1 MQKEAMLWEP
11 LKDTT
16 LRCKLCAHR
25 CVIADAKR
33 GICAVRENR
42 NGKLY
47 TLNYALASSAA
58 VDPIEKKPFF
68 HFYPGSSVFSLGTL
82 SCNFRCLHCQNYSIS
97 QTPLEEGREYLRE
110 YLPER
115 AIELAKDYSCQG
127 LAWTYNEPTI
137 WFEYTYDSAKL
148 AKQNNL
154 YAVYVTNGYFT
165 EEMLETIAPYMDAMN
180 IDVKGF
186 TEKFYKEVC
195 SAKLEPVLRSVER
208 AVRKGIHV
216 EVTYLVIPGH
226 NDKDEEIKSFVDW
239 VAGIDV
245 DIPTHFSRFHP
256 EYKMMHVHSTPI
268 KTLERA
274 REIGLE
280 KLHFV
285 YTGNVPG
292 DVGENTYC
300 YSCGEE
306 LIKRWG
312 FSVQKMN
319 LTKDNRCPKCG
330 VEIKIIRK

>member
-1 MQKEAMLWEP
+1 MEKEAMLWEP

-25 CVIADAKR
+25 CVIADGRR

-42 NGKLY
+42 KGKLY
-47 TLNYALASSAA
+47 TLNYALASSVA

-97 QTPLEEGREYLRE
+97 QTPLEEGRGYLTE
-110 YLPER
+110 YLPEKAVR
-115 AIELAKDYSCQG
+115 LAKDYNCQG

-148 AKQNNL
+148 AKKNNL
-154 YAVYVTNGYFT
+154 YTVYVTNGYFT
-165 EEMLETIAPYMDAMN
+165 EEMLDTIAPYMDAMN

-186 TEKFYKEVC
+186 TDKFYKEVC

-208 AVRKGIHV
+208 AVKKGIHI
-216 EVTYLVIPGH
+216 EVTYLVIPGY
-226 NDKDEEIKSFVDW
+226 NDGEEEFREFVGW

-245 DIPTHFSRFHP
+245 DIPVHFSRFHP

-268 KTLERA
+268 KTLEMA
-274 REIGLE
+274 RKIGLE

-292 DVGENTYC
+292 DMGENTYC
-300 YSCGEE
+300 YSCGEL

-312 FSVQKMN
+312 FSIQKMN
-319 LTKDNRCPKCG
+319 LTKENRCPKC
-330 VEIKIIRK
+330 EAKIKIILK